1 MEVDQKRILDF
12 FENDRLQFEI
22 PPYQRI
28 YSWMPRQC
36 FELLLDID
44 RAARDKRDHFSG
56 IMIFTKGEKDADG
69 IERLEVV
76 DGQQRLTTVTLLLE
90 AFARYLE
97 KLKDH
102 KGLPTP
108 EDIRRLL
115 HVKDS
120 TGSVKRKLILSREDD
135 VAIANVLSD
144 ANANEI
150 RSKHISANL
159 EFFEERMAEED
170 FDPSALWNGLGR
182 LTIIACFED
191 DPNHAQEIFESANSK
206 GLPLTLTDLVRNYLL
221 LEESLEEQ
229 ERLYD
234 EYWAEAADLFAPD
247 PGSTKMNAAITA
259 WISIRFR
266 ARKVGNSEL
275 VYSKFKRYVEDEYE
289 GELETV
295 LEELRAF
302 CFMWREQYR
311 YHAVKKFRSRPWAI
325 NGASTL
331 TQRFQKKKADNPE
344 QAESLWKKLD
354 SIDEKW

>member
-1 MEVDQKRILDF
+1 MDVKQMRLMDF
-12 FENDRLQFEI
+12 FEYPSIKLEI

-28 YSWMPRQC
+28 YSWTPRQC
-36 FELLLDID
+36 FELWLDVF
-44 RAARDKRDHFSG
+44 RAAREDRDHFSG
-56 IMIFTKGEKDADG
+56 IVIMTRDIHDQSG
-69 IERLEVV
+69 IDILSVV
-76 DGQQRLTTVTLLLE
+76 DGQQRLTTTTLLLE
-90 AFARYLE
+90 AFARYLAE
-97 KLKDH
+97 TGSID
-102 KGLPTP
+102 GIPDAA
-108 EDIRRLL
+108 EIRNDLL
-115 HVKDS
+115 HGEAGGKRF
-120 TGSVKRKLILSREDD
+120 RKLSLSREDD
-135 VAIANVLSD
+135 ASINAILDGGDLPENP
-144 ANANEI
+144 
-150 RSKHISANL
+150 SKHIVQNL
-159 EFFEERMAEED
+159 AFFAEQMAEED
-170 FDPSALWNGLGR
+170 FDPKVFWDGLGR
-182 LTIIACFED
+182 LSVIACFED
-191 DPNHAQEIFESANSK
+191 DVNNAQEIFESANSK

-234 EYWAEAADLFAPD
+234 EYWYEAADLFAPD

-275 VYSKFKRYVEDEYE
+275 VYSKFKRYVEDEFK
-289 GELETV
+289 GERESI

-331 TQRFQKKKADNPE
+331 TQRFQKKKAENPD
-344 QAESLWKKLD
+344 QAAKLQQKFD

>member
-1 MEVDQKRILDF
+1 MEVEEKRVLDF
-12 FENDRLQFEI
+12 FENNSLVLEI

-36 FELLLDID
+36 FELWLDIA
-44 RAARDKRDHFSG
+44 RAGRDKHDHFSG
-56 IMIFTKGEKDADG
+56 IMIFTRGKEGAEDID
-69 IERLEVV
+69 RLEVI
-76 DGQQRLTTVTLLLE
+76 DGQQRLTTMTLLLE

-97 KLKDH
+97 KLGH
-102 KGLPTP
+102 HEGLPTA
-108 EDIRRLL
+108 EDVRGLL
-115 HVKDS
+115 YAKSS
-120 TGSVKRKLILSREDD
+120 TGSGERKLILSREDD
-135 VAIANVLSD
+135 MAIANALSGTGAD
-144 ANANEI
+144 QDW
-150 RSKHISANL
+150 SKHISANL
-159 EFFEERMAEED
+159 KFFEERMAEED
-170 FDPSALWNGLGR
+170 FDPTVLWSGLGR

-191 DPNHAQEIFESANSK
+191 NPNHAQEIFESANSK

-229 ERLYD
+229 KRLYD

-266 ARKVGNSEL
+266 ARKVGNSEF

-289 GELETV
+289 GELVTV

-311 YHAVKKFRSRPWAI
+311 YHAVRKFRSRPWAI